1 GFQDHRFN
9 PSVLTG
15 VCNLFT
21 DAHVT
26 CVFLEDCVLPCIF
39 QPDSDEVIRW
49 LKQEVPVH
57 SFQRGGEWSEHEQ
70 YAGRTSLFTHLVSR
84 GNASLHLRGCGPR
97 DRGRY
102 KCHVRNSAGVY
113 VNLRLQLCVCIYIIW
128 CVAPIR
134 ALSLELSRLSG
145 YEELKCTTQHV
156 YPAPHV
162 AWATDP
168 PTTQPLR
175 PITRKLADRQGLYAV
190 ESRLRR
196 LNSRSELTYICTV
209 NSSYGSQ
216 TWTASLRE
224 RGITHSHTLFCISLK
239 AFCNLSLSLSEIN
252 GVEGKDLTIPCHAPP
267 YQPKSSLY
275 WKDKVPASQGLT
287 VHSYYYSRDQLKQ
300 QNQPYRGRTALFNDQ
315 IPKGNASLLLR
326 GLTLQDQGRYKCYT
340 STINGNKES
349 FINITV
355 EGTEHLSVYDDHFMA
370 APCVMSTLLQLQS
383 HGTIQ
388 NSTSIKVDDG
398 GLYDITS
405 TKQFSRNQTNIC
417 TVTSGTV
424 ERRATLRQQGNQL
437 INV

>member
-1 GFQDHRFN
+1 MT
-9 PSVLTG
+9 PSI
-15 VCNLFT
+15 
-21 DAHVT
+21 
-26 CVFLEDCVLPCIF
+26 LPKLW
-39 QPDSDEVIRW
+39 QNDLRTTKSRY
-49 LKQEVPVH
+49 
-57 SFQRGGEWSEHEQ
+57 WSGH
-70 YAGRTSLFTHLVSR
+70 H
-84 GNASLHLRGCGPR
+84 
-97 DRGRY
+97 
-102 KCHVRNSAGVY
+102 KVY

-224 RGITHSHTLFCISLK
+224 R
-239 AFCNLSLSLSEIN
+239 EIN

-275 WKDKVPASQGLT
+275 WSFTNHNEEVLILTYDSQSQLSSASAPWEACARLDVLRVPLGDGSLQLVNPVSLEHTGT
-287 VHSYYYSRDQLKQ
+287 YTCVYSSP
-300 QNQPYRGRTALFNDQ
+300 QNTH
-315 IPKGNASLLLR
+315 
-326 GLTLQDQGRYKCYT
+326 
-340 STINGNKES
+340 
-349 FINITV
+349 
-355 EGTEHLSVYDDHFMA
+355 TEHTGVNISAVTGERKSNKSNQIVFVTCAEYNRCRPYSEMLTHKPLTNNAVKKEKKKMLSMV
-370 APCVMSTLLQLQS
+370 QL
-383 HGTIQ
+383 
-388 NSTSIKVDDG
+388 
-398 GLYDITS
+398 
-405 TKQFSRNQTNIC
+405 
-417 TVTSGTV
+417 
-424 ERRATLRQQGNQL
+424 
-437 INV
+437 